1 MFSTVL
7 ICKYQMR
14 IQSSPDMH
22 SVAHCASAITVDTL
36 FHHPPHRPANLP
48 AAIALPQM
56 GLDLTRNIEL
66 VLLTYNNTANRA
78 FSFSFSSEVWNNLR
92 YAMHTNCSLT
102 CTLPGNCKLASWCI
116 RELWAFEGMK
126 WHCTASGCPNVLHW
140 DTERERD
147 KEEESGIERER
158 EKWLSTA
165 N

>member
-78 FSFSFSSEVWNNLR
+78 FFFLFQARYEITWDMLCIQIAVSRALCLEIVNWPHGVLESCGHLRAWNDI
-92 YAMHTNCSLT
+92 A
-102 CTLPGNCKLASWCI
+102 LPLDVQMYS
-116 RELWAFEGMK
+116 
-126 WHCTASGCPNVLHW
+126 
-140 DTERERD
+140 TETQRERGT
-147 KEEESGIERER
+147 KRKR
-158 EKWLSTA
+158 A
-165 N
+165 V